1 MSSIHIQTLLAVVM
15 ALALAGCAG
24 TTGRA
29 VVGQKFYVYKNDQG
43 LEVLGQEWQKRG
55 AKSAV
60 VTNDPADEE
69 FSQFDARINEGMIF
83 NVIGSKAQCET
94 VRNRTPRLASL
105 SDPCQ
110 GPFYFKRE
118 K

>member
-1 MSSIHIQTLLAVVM
+1 MR
-15 ALALAGCAG
+15 AGCDGCAA
-24 TTGRA
+24 TTGHA
-29 VVGQKFYVYKNDQG
+29 VVGQKFYVYKNEQG
-43 LEVLGQEWQKRG
+43 AEVLGREWQRSG
-55 AKSAV
+55 AKSAT

-69 FSQFDARINEGMIF
+69 FWQFAVRINEGLIL
-83 NVIGSKAQCET
+83 NSTGSKEKCEAA
-94 VRNRTPRLASL
+94 RNRTPRGASL